1 MLRHAS
7 RGEPPHGAL
16 RHDERP
22 REGVRGAEDLRRRG
36 FRGERA
42 VLVPGLVSD
51 LLAWYRESDLP
62 PLIKSA
68 VSHCGLE
75 FIHPFADGNGHMGRL
90 WHRLL
95 LGQWRRLVIFVPA
108 DELILRRREEYYRA
122 LGEADRSGDCTGFLE
137 FMLQVILDS
146 IRELSARCEQDT
158 DQVCDQDADQD
169 SDQVIRYGSIVSGTP
184 AGRLLRAFGNET
196 LSAAELMRRTGLFHM
211 PTFRKIYLNPAL
223 EQWAY

>member
-95 LGQWRRLVIFVPA
+95 LGQWRRLFIFVPA

-137 FMLQVILDS
+137 FMLQVILDT
-146 IRELSARCEQDT
+146 R
-158 DQVCDQDADQD
+158 
-169 SDQVIRYGSIVSGTP
+169 
-184 AGRLLRAFGNET
+184 
-196 LSAAELMRRTGLFHM
+196 M
-211 PTFRKIYLNPAL
+211 PTKIAIKS
-223 EQWAY
+223 

>member
-158 DQVCDQDADQD
+158 DQ
-169 SDQVIRYGSIVSGTP
+169 
-184 AGRLLRAFGNET
+184 GRLLRAFGNET

-223 EQWAY
+223 EQGAY

>member
-1 MLRHAS
+1 M
-7 RGEPPHGAL
+7 
-16 RHDERP
+16 
-22 REGVRGAEDLRRRG
+22 
-36 FRGERA
+36 
-42 VLVPGLVSD
+42 LVPGLVSD

-146 IRELSARCEQDT
+146 IRELSARCEQD
-158 DQVCDQDADQD
+158 ADQD

-184 AGRLLRAFGNET
+184 AGRILRALGDET
-196 LSAAELMRRTGLFHM
+196 LSAAELMRRTGLSHM
-211 PTFRKIYLNPAL
+211 PTFRKNYLNPAL
-223 EQWAY
+223 EQGPIECTVPEKPNSSRQKYRRVRKNSGEEG